1 MCIRDSIKAVENRVS
16 SIMPYYA
23 KPAAEKSETQY
34 DLEGNPIDMVP
45 VGFAFNKVF
54 INGILREQIGH
65 EGYVNSDSGITGN
78 MCWGVEE
85 LDVPER
91 NALAINVGT
100 DIISDTNDVNSIIEA
115 WNRGVDGGKSDYY
128 TTEGRCV

>member
-1 MCIRDSIKAVENRVS
+1 MR
-16 SIMPYYA
+16 
-23 KPAAEKSETQY
+23 
-34 DLEGNPIDMVP
+34 
-45 VGFAFNKVF
+45 
-54 INGILREQIGH
+54 GI
-65 EGYVNSDSGITGN
+65 VNSDSGITGN

-128 TTEGRCV
+128 TTEGVVPAGYEVADVTLTTAALDQSNVRLLKEMFDLGLFENPYRDPDTAQETVDNQDNWDEAL